1 MLFFSRQTYGKS
13 AEIPHETGEMTRDDF
28 VDEYQGCMFL
38 VTLPYTSDINS
49 LSIPF
54 AFQKK
59 NVDSSFQIIFR
70 RSER

>member
-1 MLFFSRQTYGKS
+1 MLFFGRQTYGKS
-13 AEIPHETGEMTRDDF
+13 AEIPHETGEMTQDDF

-38 VTLPYTSDINS
+38 VTFDINS